1 MTELLDKKTVVDNE
15 RFTLSCTPPIFYD
28 HGTQVDGPIATGT
41 FFKVAERHFLITA
54 WHTFEAFKAE
64 RILIPRKPTSDEF
77 IDMGKYDVIY
87 PKETEYDVCALE
99 IVDPDALRDLKKNW
113 HFLSLSNIGLPSR
126 SGRFLLFGFP
136 TSIRHENRR
145 IKSYHP
151 LSAYAARLATAPE
164 GAPDRLPGDLDLF
177 FEYGGIV
184 DELGGGEREAPD
196 LHAVSGASVW
206 ELPPPSPSLWLPPRV
221 IGVEVSF
228 HRGKY
233 FRAVDWRVV
242 AELLG
247 LAYPYIRDQLRQHLG
262 G

>member
-1 MTELLDKKTVVDNE
+1 MTELPDKKMVVDNE

-41 FFKVAERHFLITA
+41 FFKVVERHFLITA
-54 WHTFEAFKAE
+54 WHTFEDFKAE

-77 IDMGKYDVIY
+77 VDMGKYDVIY
-87 PKETEYDVCALE
+87 PKEKEYDVCALE

-151 LSAYAARLATAPE
+151 LSAYAARL
-164 GAPDRLPGDLDLF
+164 GDRSRGGPGSSSRRSRLF
-177 FEYGGIV
+177 FDYGGIV
-184 DELGGGEREAPD
+184 DELGGTEREALD

-206 ELPPPSPSLWLPPRV
+206 ELPPPSPSLSATGSAPAPSAVSARSPRH
-221 IGVEVSF
+221 GR
-228 HRGKY
+228 RG
-233 FRAVDWRVV
+233 
-242 AELLG
+242 
-247 LAYPYIRDQLRQHLG
+247 
-262 G
+262 

>member
-1 MTELLDKKTVVDNE
+1 MTELPDRTTVVNNE
-15 RFTLSCTPPIFYD
+15 SFTLSCTPPIFYD
-28 HGTQVDGPIATGT
+28 HGQQIDGPIATGT
-41 FFKVAERHFLITA
+41 FFKIAHRYFLITA
-54 WHTFEAFKAE
+54 WHTFEDFRAD
-64 RILIPRKPTSDEF
+64 RILIPRKPTSDQF
-77 IDMGKYDVIY
+77 TDMGKYEVIY
-87 PKETEYDVCALE
+87 PKEKEYDVCALE
-99 IVDPDALRDLKKNW
+99 IVDRAALRELKTNW
-113 HFLSLSNIGLPSR
+113 HFLSLSNIGLPSD

-145 IKSYHP
+145 IESYQP
-151 LSAYAARLATAPE
+151 LSAYAARLAAAPD

-184 DELGGGEREAPD
+184 DELGGDEREAPD

-206 ELPPPSPSLWLPPRV
+206 ELPLPSPSLWLPPRV

-228 HRGKY
+228 FRGKY

-247 LAYPYIRDQLRQHLG
+247 LAYPHIRDELRQHLSR
-262 G
+262 